1 MGSIGTLWFGTVVV
15 SNLVGAV
22 QFTLE
27 VDKGVRD
34 REFFLLYQFTM
45 VKMLERAASDMEP
58 LTYAIR

>member
-1 MGSIGTLWFGTVVV
+1 MGSIGTLWFWTEVV

-45 VKMLERAASDMEP
+45 VKMLEHATSDMEP